1 MKIIELLNRI
11 ANEEDIPKKI
21 KYRDKIWEYQ
31 STIRGKC
38 YQYYNS
44 FWKDWIRLADG
55 ILLEECLNEEVEII
69 EEKKGNRENNH

>member
-1 MKIIELLNRI
+1 MKLIDLLNKI
-11 ANEEDIPKKI
+11 ANGKELPKKI

-31 STIRGKC
+31 STIKGKC

-44 FWKDWIRLADG
+44 FWKDWIRLADE

-69 EEKKGNRENNH
+69 GGK